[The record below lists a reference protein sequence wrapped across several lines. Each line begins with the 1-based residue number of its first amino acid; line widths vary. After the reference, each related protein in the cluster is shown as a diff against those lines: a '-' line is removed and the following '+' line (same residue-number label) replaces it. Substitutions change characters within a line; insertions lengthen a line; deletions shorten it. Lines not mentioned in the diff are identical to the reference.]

1 MATVG
6 VAALQL
12 SALFR
17 NGAAVPLVWII
28 GGILLV
34 GGVISMVRGGVI
46 LGIVLVIFGVLLGGL
61 QLL

>member
-28 GGILLV
+28 GVILLV